1 MLIKTALYSAMSLV
15 LATVS
20 ASLVAQTGKRPTA
33 ILSISRIGLPG
44 EGRGDFI
51 TADVRHNLLF
61 VTHSSRVHVL
71 DLKALKE
78 LAEVQGLKTA
88 HGVAIDGSGKRGF
101 VTDGGENAVV
111 MFDPA
116 SGKSLKSIPA
126 GKTPDSILWDGFSGR
141 ILAFN
146 GGSSD
151 LSVIDPAAAA
161 VVKTIKLP
169 SDPEAAVAD
178 GRGDVW
184 VTMEDANA
192 IAEIDTKTMRFVRS
206 IPLRGCKGPTPLAL
220 DTADRRLFSGCGNK
234 IMLVTDADSGKT
246 VASVPIGGGPDG
258 IAYDP
263 ATERIFVANR
273 DGAWTI
279 VRQTSADSY
288 FVERALKIDE
298 YAKTIAFDPT
308 THRIFSSTADLV
320 WPADVPGKKYL
331 PNAKLGTFRLMVVSQ
346 NLQPASH
353 NRGATRR

>member
-15 LATVS
+15 LATVP
-20 ASLVAQTGKRPTA
+20 ASLVAQTAKRPTA

-78 LAEVQGLKTA
+78 RAEVQGLKTA

-116 SGKSLKSIPA
+116 SGKSLKTIPA

-178 GRGDVW
+178 GKGDVW

-206 IPLRGCKGPTPLAL
+206 IPLPGCKGPTPLAL
-220 DTADRRLFSGCGNK
+220 DSADRRLFSGCGNK
-234 IMLVTDADSGKT
+234 IMLVTNADSGKMI
-246 VASVPIGGGPDG
+246 ASVPIGGGPDG

-263 ATERIFVANR
+263 GTRRIFVANR

-279 VRQTSADSY
+279 VRQASADSY
-288 FVERALKIDE
+288 SVELALKIDE

-320 WPADVPGKKYL
+320 WPAAVPGKKYL

-346 NLQPASH
+346 NLQPAPHS
-353 NRGATRR
+353 RGATRR